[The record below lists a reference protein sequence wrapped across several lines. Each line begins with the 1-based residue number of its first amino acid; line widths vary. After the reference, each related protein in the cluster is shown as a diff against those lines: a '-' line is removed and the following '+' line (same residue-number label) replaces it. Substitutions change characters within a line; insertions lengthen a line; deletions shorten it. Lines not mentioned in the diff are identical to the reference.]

1 MRNQQFIL
9 VADRSD
15 GFVDTLKAEL
25 AATNLA
31 LLHAKNGEEAVYL
44 LQLLEIRNRACNNRA
59 RTSAFERT

>member
-31 LLHAKNGEEAVYL
+31 LT
-44 LQLLEIRNRACNNRA
+44 A
-59 RTSAFERT
+59 R